1 MALPLFRK
9 RTADGAEMSFVDH
22 LEELRWHIM
31 RSLIAIIVGAV
42 VMFINIDYIWDNII
56 AAPLQPN
63 FFTYIKLCEFSRWI
77 GAGDALCL
85 PPPPDDFEMMGITF
99 GAEFITSISIAFAGG
114 FIIAF
119 PYIFWEFWR
128 FIKPALTEKELKS
141 SRGAI
146 GFVSFFFF
154 LGVSFGYFI
163 LAPFTFSFLLN
174 YQLGSVHMIVT
185 RPTINDYL
193 ENILNIVIGSSLAF
207 QLPIISYVLTKI
219 GLITPKFLS
228 TYRKYSYVGI
238 LVLAAVITPS
248 PDWMS
253 QMIVFIPL
261 AFLYEISITI
271 SKRVYSAEQK
281 KWQEG

>member
-9 RTADGAEMSFVDH
+9 KNDDGDEMSFIDH

-31 RSLIAIIVGAV
+31 RSLIAIVVGAI
-42 VMFINIDYIWDNII
+42 VMFLNIDFIWDNII
-56 AAPLQPN
+56 AAPLQGN
-63 FFTYIKLCEFSRWI
+63 FITYTQLCKFSQFI

-99 GAEFITSISIAFAGG
+99 GAEFITSITISFAGG

-128 FIKPALTEKELKS
+128 FIKPALTPKELKS

-146 GFVSFFFF
+146 SFVSFFFF
-154 LGVSFGYFI
+154 LGVAFGYFI

-185 RPTINDYL
+185 KPTINDYL
-193 ENILNIVIGSSLAF
+193 DNILNIVLGSSLAF
-207 QLPIISYVLTKI
+207 QLPIISFVLTKI

-261 AFLYEISITI
+261 AFLYEISISI
-271 SKRVYSAEQK
+271 SKRVYKAEMK
-281 KWQEG
+281 KFEDN